1 MEVFEMV
8 VWIVAIG
15 CITGCITS
23 YFDSKAKQ
31 AKHSASSA
39 VQDEEI
45 ARMRERIE
53 VLEKIL
59 TDSKHDLASEFER
72 LERRA

>member
-15 CITGCITS
+15 CLTGCITS

-31 AKHSASSA
+31 AEHSESSA
-39 VQDEEI
+39 LKDDEL

-59 TDSKHDLASEFER
+59 TDSKHDLSSEFEK
-72 LERRA
+72 LERQA

>member
-31 AKHSASSA
+31 AQNAESSSLKD
-39 VQDEEI
+39 DEL
-45 ARMRERIE
+45 AKMRERIE